1 MKQPI
6 QPPGTAPERVM
17 LLWCPDW
24 PVIAAIR
31 THGLKPD
38 ARIALIESGRVY
50 ACSAT
55 ARAEGVKRGLKLRE
69 AQARCPDL
77 IVQPYRADED
87 ARAFEPVLTAIEE
100 AMPGVQPLRPGVC
113 AIRSRGP
120 AQFYGSE
127 EEAALWLLDHVDA
140 LGVPASR
147 VGIADGVF
155 TAEQAARGPQP
166 QRIRIVPTGDA
177 AAFLAPLPVGILD
190 DLALTGLLRRLGVYT
205 LGEFAALPAE
215 LVLDRFADPGA
226 RLHSLAGGR
235 DSRPVIARVPPDEL
249 DASIDFE
256 PPLDRVDQ
264 VAFGVRA
271 TADAF
276 IRSLTEAKL
285 VCTAVLVQLESANG
299 ELSERSWLH
308 PRSFTA
314 AEVVDRVRW
323 QLQGGST
330 ETGLSAP
337 VERVRLIP
345 EAVDSIGNHEEG
357 LWGSGPD
364 ERIHHALSR
373 VQSML
378 GRTAVLTPAI
388 GGGRAPADR
397 MTLVPWGDRV
407 LHEREPDRPWP
418 GRLPDPAPTTVF
430 EPPRPVTVFAAS
442 GAEVAVDDRGALSEP
457 PATVSAG
464 SSTLRVAAWA
474 GPWMVDERWW
484 DPDAASRVS
493 RFQLVDASGV
503 AWLLSLEHG
512 HWWAE
517 ARYD

>member
-6 QPPGTAPERVM
+6 QPPRTAPERVM

-215 LVLDRFADPGA
+215 LVLDRFGDPGA

-276 IRSLTEAKL
+276 IHSLTEAKL
-285 VCTAVLVQLESANG
+285 VCTAVLVRARV
-299 ELSERSWLH
+299 SERRTL
-308 PRSFTA
+308 RAQLA
-314 AEVVDRVRW
+314 APALVHRRRRRRPGALAAAGRQHRDRALRA
-323 QLQGGST
+323 GG
-330 ETGLSAP
+330 ARAARP
-337 VERVRLIP
+337 
-345 EAVDSIGNHEEG
+345 
-357 LWGSGPD
+357 
-364 ERIHHALSR
+364 
-373 VQSML
+373 
-378 GRTAVLTPAI
+378 
-388 GGGRAPADR
+388 GGGRRDRQPRGRAVGVRPGRAHPPRALPRAEHARPHCGAHPGDRRRSHPGRPADAGPVGR
-397 MTLVPWGDRV
+397 PGAARA
-407 LHEREPDRPWP
+407 REPDRPWP
-418 GRLPDPAPTTVF
+418 GACPP
-430 EPPRPVTVFAAS
+430 PPRP
-442 GAEVAVDDRGALSEP
+442 P
-457 PATVSAG
+457 C
-464 SSTLRVAAWA
+464 SSRRTL
-474 GPWMVDERWW
+474 
-484 DPDAASRVS
+484 
-493 RFQLVDASGV
+493 
-503 AWLLSLEHG
+503 
-512 HWWAE
+512 
-517 ARYD
+517 